1 MVPTTAS
8 DLGPNEKKNN
18 NNNNKNSNTLINI
31 VLTAEK
37 EKIHKVKIAVLFI
50 K

>member
-1 MVPTTAS
+1 MLPTTAS
-8 DLGPNEKKNN
+8 VLGPNKKR
-18 NNNNKNSNTLINI
+18 KKKKKKKNTLINI

-50 K
+50 R